1 MNKIMMV
8 FKKEMLTFFRDKKA
22 LITLFLPILI
32 YPVFMIFLIGV
43 MTLVSSSNDQEVLQI
58 YVDELV
64 EESLFVKLDESEQ
77 LNLSRNVLTADEIA
91 ALNFDE
97 VGGYLHARTDAD
109 SSNTDVDSN
118 TAYVFNY
125 HSNFDYS
132 NRAYDAVSDIYDE
145 YLESQRTSELKSLGL
160 LEAYDNM
167 VVIDH
172 EDIMGEGDSR
182 FASMI
187 MGMLLPFIIV
197 LYGIVGTNILSS
209 DLSAGEKERATLE
222 TIFSAPIRRYEII
235 TGKLF
240 ACTTVGLISGG
251 INILSM
257 FPLIVLISSS
267 FEEIHLTITFGTLL
281 FLFFQL
287 IPIMIMCS
295 ALFIGIGMFARTYQE
310 SQSYASVA
318 LIALMGL
325 TYIFLIPDLEGSAL
339 IYALPITNAM
349 MLMKEAFLGSYP
361 WLYIIQ
367 VFVINMGVAL
377 LAVVFMNL
385 VFKNDR
391 MIFGGDS
398 K

>member
-1 MNKIMMV
+1 MNNILMV

-43 MTLVSSSNDQEVLQI
+43 MNLVSSNNDQQVLDV
-58 YVDELV
+58 YVDEQV
-64 EESLFVKLDESEQ
+64 EVGLFEKLSESEQ
-77 LNLSRNVLTADEIA
+77 LIVSRKTLTEDQIA
-91 ALNFDE
+91 SLNFDE
-97 VGGYLHARTDAD
+97 VGGYLHMTP
-109 SSNTDVDSN
+109 SG
-118 TAYVFNY
+118 YVFNY
-125 HSNFDYS
+125 HSNFESS
-132 NRAYDAVSDIYDE
+132 NRAYDAVSVIYDD
-145 YLESQRTSELKSLGL
+145 YLESQKTAKLESLGL
-160 LEAYDNM
+160 LKAYDTL
-167 VVIDH
+167 VTIEH
-172 EDIMGEGDSR
+172 EDITGEGESR
-182 FASMI
+182 LASMVL
-187 MGMLLPFIIV
+187 GMILPFIIV

-235 TGKLF
+235 TGKLC
-240 ACTTVGLISGG
+240 ACTSVGLISGG

-257 FPLIVLISSS
+257 FPLIMLISSS
-267 FEEIHLTITFGTLL
+267 FEAVQINITFGTLL

-325 TYIFLIPDLEGSAL
+325 TYIFLIPNLEGSFI

-361 WLYIIQ
+361 WLAILE
-367 VFVINMGVAL
+367 VFIVNMGVAV

-385 VFKNDR
+385 VFNNDR

>member
-32 YPVFMIFLIGV
+32 YPVFMIFLLGV
-43 MTLVSSSNDQEVLQI
+43 MNLVSTSNDQEVIQI
-58 YVDELV
+58 YVDEQV
-64 EESLFVKLDESEQ
+64 EEGLFVKLGENEQ
-77 LNLSRNVLTADEIA
+77 LEVSRMILTDDQIGD
-91 ALNFDE
+91 LDFDE
-97 VGGYLHARTDAD
+97 VGGYLHIAEGSNATDANKIRYAF
-109 SSNTDVDSN
+109 S
-118 TAYVFNY
+118 Y

-132 NRAYDAVSDIYDE
+132 NRAYRAVEEIYND
-145 YLESQRTSELKSLGL
+145 YLETQRTDKLESLGL
-160 LEAYDNM
+160 LEAYDKM
-167 VVIDH
+167 VTIDH
-172 EDIMGEGDSR
+172 EDITGEGDSR
-182 FASMI
+182 VASMV
-187 MGMLLPFIIV
+187 MGMVLPFIIV

-257 FPLIVLISSS
+257 FPLILLISSG
-267 FEEIHLTITFGTLL
+267 FDDVHINMNFGTVL
-281 FLFFQL
+281 FLFIQL

-325 TYIFLIPDLEGSAL
+325 TYIFLIPDLEGSF
-339 IYALPITNAM
+339 IVYALPITNAM
-349 MLMKEAFLGSYP
+349 MLMKEAFLGSYQ
-361 WLYIIQ
+361 WIYILE
-367 VFVINMGVAL
+367 VFIVNMGVAV

-385 VFKNDR
+385 VFNNDR
-391 MIFGGDS
+391 TIFGGDS

>member
-43 MTLVSSSNDQEVLQI
+43 MNLVSSSNDQEVIQI
-58 YVDELV
+58 YVDEQV
-64 EESLFVKLDESEQ
+64 EEGLFVKLGESEQ
-77 LNLSRNVLTADEIA
+77 LKVSRVTLTDAEIGS
-91 ALNFDE
+91 LDFDD
-97 VGGYLHARTDAD
+97 VGGYLYIAD
-109 SSNTDVDSN
+109 RSSIEDETKTSY
-118 TAYVFNY
+118 AFSY

-132 NRAYDAVSDIYDE
+132 NRAYKMVEEIYNA
-145 YLESQRTSELKSLGL
+145 YLETQRTDKLESLGL
-160 LEAYDNM
+160 LEAYDKM
-167 VVIDH
+167 VTIDH
-172 EDIMGEGDSR
+172 EDITGEGDSR
-182 FASMI
+182 VASMV
-187 MGMLLPFIIV
+187 MGMVLPFIIV

-257 FPLIVLISSS
+257 FPLILLISSG
-267 FEEIHLTITFGTLL
+267 FDDVHINMNFGTVL
-281 FLFFQL
+281 FLFIQL

-325 TYIFLIPDLEGSAL
+325 TYIFLIPDLEGSF
-339 IYALPITNAM
+339 IVYALPITNAM
-349 MLMKEAFLGSYP
+349 MLMKEAFLGSYQ
-361 WLYIIQ
+361 WLYILE
-367 VFVINMGVAL
+367 VFIVNMGVAV

-385 VFKNDR
+385 VFNNDR
-391 MIFGGDS
+391 TIFGGDS

>member
-1 MNKIMMV
+1 
-8 FKKEMLTFFRDKKA
+8 MLSFFRDKKA

-43 MTLVSSSNDQEVLQI
+43 MNLVSSSNEQQVIDI
-58 YVDELV
+58 YVDEQV
-64 EESLFVKLDESEQ
+64 EAAFFVKLSESEQ
-77 LNLSRNVLTADEIA
+77 LNVSRKILTEDALADLDFNV
-91 ALNFDE
+91 
-97 VGGYLHARTDAD
+97 VGGYLHTRTDAD
-109 SSNTDVDSN
+109 YANTDVDNN

-132 NRAYDAVSDIYDE
+132 TRAYDAVSDIYDE
-145 YLESQRTSELKSLGL
+145 YLETQRTSELNSLGL

-187 MGMLLPFIIV
+187 MGMILPFIIV

-222 TIFSAPIRRYEII
+222 TIFSAPIKRYEII

-257 FPLIVLISSS
+257 FPLIILISSS
-267 FEEIHLTITFGTLL
+267 FDEIHLNITFGTLL

-325 TYIFLIPDLEGSAL
+325 TYIFLIPDLEGSTL

-361 WLYIIQ
+361 WPYILQ
-367 VFVINMGVAL
+367 VFIVNMGVAV

>member
-1 MNKIMMV
+1 MNNIMMI
-8 FKKEMLTFFRDKKA
+8 FKKEMLSFFRDKKA

-43 MTLVSSSNDQEVLQI
+43 MNFVSTSNEQEVLQI
-58 YVDELV
+58 YVDEQV
-64 EESLFVKLDESEQ
+64 EDNLILKLDESDQ
-77 LNLSRNVLTADEIA
+77 LKVSRKALSEDQIA
-91 ALNFDE
+91 ALDFDE
-97 VGGYLHARTDAD
+97 VGGYLRTTNASTSNARKYA
-109 SSNTDVDSN
+109 
-118 TAYVFNY
+118 FHY
-125 HSNFDYS
+125 HSNFDAS
-132 NRAYDAVSDIYDE
+132 NRAFDAVSEIYKD
-145 YLESQRTSELKSLGL
+145 YQESQRTSQLESLGL

-167 VVIDH
+167 VIVDQ
-172 EDIMGEGDSR
+172 EDITGEGESR
-182 FASMI
+182 IASMVL
-187 MGMLLPFIIV
+187 GMILPFIIV

-257 FPLIVLISSS
+257 FPLVMVISNS
-267 FEEIHLTITFGTLL
+267 FKEIHINLTMGTLV
-281 FLFFQL
+281 FLFIQL

-318 LIALMGL
+318 LIALMSL
-325 TYIFLIPDLEGSAL
+325 TYIFLIPDLEGNAIL
-339 IYALPITNAM
+339 YAIPITNAM

-361 WLYIIQ
+361 WLSILQ
-367 VFVINMGVAL
+367 VFLINMGVAV
-377 LAVVFMNL
+377 LAVIFMNL
-385 VFKNDR
+385 VFNNDR